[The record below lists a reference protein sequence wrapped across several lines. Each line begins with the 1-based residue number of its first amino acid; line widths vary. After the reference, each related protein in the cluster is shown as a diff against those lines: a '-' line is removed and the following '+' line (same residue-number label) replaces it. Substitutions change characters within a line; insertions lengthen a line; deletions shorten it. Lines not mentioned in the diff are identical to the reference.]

1 MSTSTFFL
9 IRYRASFDRYC
20 DTKRNYH
27 FFLCQST
34 TYAVAV
40 INVLFVR
47 ALANRLANI
56 PVIVDAVDPGYSHSE
71 LDRHAQGFV
80 GMVVYLVKLLL
91 AMSAEQGSRQL
102 IWGALGGK
110 EDEEKLRGGYISR
123 SNVIEPSD
131 FVLSEQGQNMQEKIW
146 VCMCF
151 TTAAFAYLAC
161 LYRKKHWTS

>member
-1 MSTSTFFL
+1 
-9 IRYRASFDRYC
+9 
-20 DTKRNYH
+20 
-27 FFLCQST
+27 
-34 TYAVAV
+34 
-40 INVLFVR
+40 
-47 ALANRLANI
+47 
-56 PVIVDAVDPGYSHSE
+56 
-71 LDRHAQGFV
+71 
-80 GMVVYLVKLLL
+80 MVVYLVKLLL